1 MLADIGQYIAD
12 LADNWAAFMT
22 GGIAAALVLVI
33 ERLRRDQLPVRTFI
47 VFLVFGFIAASFM
60 TWRHEHAA
68 RILAEQIGPKAR
80 NPATVKQLQEYYAEA
95 VSFYL
100 QANSAKSDDEFKD
113 TEKEAT
119 EWAVGMGKWIISNMG
134 NGAYTRML
142 QPPQPPPVI
151 TNVKQDR
158 VQLLF
163 MISLIRENLAK
174 FVESPAW
181 DKP

>member
-22 GGIAAALVLVI
+22 GGIAAALILVI

-60 TWRHEHAA
+60 TWRHEHTA

-80 NPATVKQLQEYYAEA
+80 NAATVQQLQDYYAEA
-95 VSFYL
+95 VSLYM
-100 QANSAKSDDEFKD
+100 QANTAKSDDDFKN
-113 TEKEAT
+113 TEKEAN
-119 EWAVGMGKWIISNMG
+119 EWANDVGHWITSNMG
-134 NGAYTRML
+134 NGAYSKMI
-142 QPPQPPPVI
+142 QPPQPTPII

-163 MISLIRENLAK
+163 MLSVIRDNLGK

>member
-22 GGIAAALVLVI
+22 GGIAAALILVI

-47 VFLVFGFIAASFM
+47 VFLVFGFIAASFT
-60 TWRHEHAA
+60 TWRHEHTA

-80 NPATVKQLQEYYAEA
+80 NPATVQQLQDYYAEA
-95 VSFYL
+95 VSLYM
-100 QANSAKSDDEFKD
+100 QANSAKSDDDFKKA
-113 TEKEAT
+113 EKEAN
-119 EWAVGMGKWIISNMG
+119 EWANDMGHWIISNMG
-134 NGAYTRML
+134 NGAYTRMI

-151 TNVKQDR
+151 TNEKQDR

-163 MISLIRENLAK
+163 MLSVIRDNLGK
-174 FVESPAW
+174 FIESPAW